1 MTFFKYTPN
10 ENENFKGKEKEEEK
24 ENTNF
29 KGSGRIFTPFE
40 EPLVSLFESIFS
52 TEPIKTIRLSK
63 FLLSD
68 KFRKQVEQYRANTD
82 KKTRERIKG
91 NLMCITPSGT
101 FSQRRESNIIKH
113 TELLCIDID
122 SKNNPNIDL
131 ADCKNVIGLHCPYLY
146 YAGLSLSGEG
156 IFLIFRIQNPEYH
169 KQHFE
174 ALAMYLN
181 RKFKLQV
188 DKSVKSPVSLRVAS
202 YDENPYFNENPI
214 PFQYTID
221 TNNKSGQIIRT
232 ITQREEIRKQ
242 VEKIVSIIRKNRID
256 ITKQYQDW
264 FKIGCTLAYEFGEE
278 GRYWFHLI
286 SRIYPKYNEGDCDMQ
301 YNRCLKYKK
310 EDGVKIATFFY
321 ICKRFNIKYQ

>member
-122 SKNNPNIDL
+122 SKDNPNIDL

-232 ITQREEIRKQ
+232 ITQREEIR
-242 VEKIVSIIRKNRID
+242 
-256 ITKQYQDW
+256 W

>member
-122 SKNNPNIDL
+122 SKDNPNIDL

-214 PFQYTID
+214 PF
-221 TNNKSGQIIRT
+221 
-232 ITQREEIRKQ
+232 
-242 VEKIVSIIRKNRID
+242 
-256 ITKQYQDW
+256 
-264 FKIGCTLAYEFGEE
+264 
-278 GRYWFHLI
+278 
-286 SRIYPKYNEGDCDMQ
+286 
-301 YNRCLKYKK
+301 
-310 EDGVKIATFFY
+310 
-321 ICKRFNIKYQ
+321 